1 MTIGLST
8 YSFFWQ
14 WHATA
19 DRPLSLT
26 DMLARTQEWGA
37 DLLQICDYPAVEE
50 YDGGQLLA
58 LSQEAGRRGVGLEL
72 GTRGIGVEHLER
84 YLGLARRLDVRLVR
98 SMVPASEADDAE
110 VLLRAVLPSYERA
123 GVVLALET
131 YEQISTARLVDVVES
146 LDSPALG
153 VCLDPANCVAA
164 LEHPRDTVERTAG
177 HVVNLHVKDFSFSRQ
192 AGWVGFTLAGAPLG
206 EGLLDLEHL
215 FARVRPEERGISQV
229 VEHWLVWQG
238 DSATTC
244 RVEDDWTRHSLQWL
258 HDRARRTPSG
268 AGRKERTDDRR
279 GNNP

>member
-14 WHATA
+14 WHVTA
-19 DRPLSLT
+19 DRPLSLAG
-26 DMLARTQEWGA
+26 MLARTQEWGA
-37 DLLQICDYPAVEE
+37 DLLQICDYPAIEE
-50 YDGGQLLA
+50 YDEGQLLA
-58 LSQEAGRRGVGLEL
+58 LATEARRRDLGLEL

-84 YLGLARRLDVRLVR
+84 YLGLAQRLDVRLVR
-98 SMVPASEADDAE
+98 SMVPAAEADDAE
-110 VLLRAVLPSYERA
+110 TLLRAVLPAYERA

-131 YEQISTARLVDVVES
+131 YEQIPTARLVDVVES

-164 LEHPRDTVERTAG
+164 LEHPRDTVERTAD

-192 AGWVGFTLAGAPLG
+192 AGWVGFTLAGALLG
-206 EGLLDLEHL
+206 QGMLDLAHL

-244 RVEDDWTRHSLQWL
+244 RVEDAWTRHSL
-258 HDRARRTPSG
+258 ARLREPAGTPRS
-268 AGRKERTDDRR
+268 
-279 GNNP
+279 